1 MKAIVQDMY
10 GSADVLQFVDIDRP
24 VIGDSDVLVRVHAAS
39 LHIGDWHVMTGLPY
53 MLRIVGFGLRAPIIR
68 VRGMDVAGTVE
79 SVGKSVSEFRSG
91 DAVFGTCDGAFAEYA
106 CAPETNLAIKPANIS
121 LQQAAAVPT
130 SAFAA
135 LQALRNRGEIRPK
148 HRVLIVGASG
158 GVGVFAV
165 QIAKSFGAH
174 VTGVCSTAKM
184 EMVRSL
190 GADVVVDYTKGD
202 FTRSAER
209 YDIVL
214 DTGGNRALGDLRR
227 LLGLGGTLVLIGG
240 EGGNCL
246 LGGTSKWIH
255 ALVIAPFVGQ
265 RLRPLATAPNKKDL
279 LLVKDLIESGKLMP
293 VIDKTFALKD
303 VPDAFRYLEKGNVRG
318 KVVITV

>member
-121 LQQAAAVPT
+121 LQQAAAG
-130 SAFAA
+130 SN
-135 LQALRNRGEIRPK
+135 Q
-148 HRVLIVGASG
+148 HVGWCKRTRRL
-158 GVGVFAV
+158 GV
-165 QIAKSFGAH
+165 
-174 VTGVCSTAKM
+174 
-184 EMVRSL
+184 L
-190 GADVVVDYTKGD
+190 GAKGE
-202 FTRSAER
+202 FE
-209 YDIVL
+209 
-214 DTGGNRALGDLRR
+214 
-227 LLGLGGTLVLIGG
+227 IG
-240 EGGNCL
+240 
-246 LGGTSKWIH
+246 S
-255 ALVIAPFVGQ
+255 VRVG
-265 RLRPLATAPNKKDL
+265 
-279 LLVKDLIESGKLMP
+279 
-293 VIDKTFALKD
+293 
-303 VPDAFRYLEKGNVRG
+303 
-318 KVVITV
+318 